1 MDGAIPRCLVP
12 FFIEGGVVRMSVPI
26 PPPDPYNQAPSLWRH
41 LTVILLLAIWPA
53 GALILLLGSAAGE
66 ENPLGRGFTTLAAAP
81 WWALTSAA
89 MALVTV
95 TLFAIPASLRLAAD
109 ITIGASSLALVM
121 AWGLDPAIADTTGT
135 PLWGCLLFSV
145 GIALIDAGITL
156 RERRASRP
164 PQGGN
169 GA

>member
-1 MDGAIPRCLVP
+1 
-12 FFIEGGVVRMSVPI
+12 MSVPI
-26 PPPDPYNQAPSLWRH
+26 PPPDQTPLWRR
-41 LTVILLLAIWPA
+41 LLAILLLAVWPV

-66 ENPLGRGFTTLAAAP
+66 ENPLGRGFTALAEAP

-95 TLFAIPASLRLAAD
+95 TLFAIPVSLRLAAD
-109 ITIGASSLALVM
+109 ITIGASALALVLS
-121 AWGLDPAIADTTGT
+121 WGLDPATTDITGT

-145 GIALIDAGITL
+145 GIALIDAGYNL
-156 RERRASRP
+156 QERRAARP
-164 PQGGN
+164 PRGGN